1 MGWIIPSPTWIVVAG
16 FPFSTTCLEVTW
28 PHHNSRI
35 EHIERVESIGDGN
48 SRRVS
53 QGFTRNIYFGTI
65 CWNENKRW
73 QHLPEFAVDFV
84 PIAFYINEIPF
95 SRKIYDREFVA
106 GFLHMLCWLG
116 PVPVEKGHKGLLISG
131 QTPHAIPGWLE
142 NPWKHPAKWT
152 WNTRFGGLVQMIFS
166 LQMDDF

>member
-1 MGWIIPSPTWIVVAG
+1 MDV
-16 FPFSTTCLEVTW
+16 
-28 PHHNSRI
+28 
-35 EHIERVESIGDGN
+35 
-48 SRRVS
+48 
-53 QGFTRNIYFGTI
+53 
-65 CWNENKRW
+65 
-73 QHLPEFAVDFV
+73 V

-116 PVPVEKGHKGLLISG
+116 PVPVEKGHKELLISG

-142 NPWKHPAKWT
+142 NHFTPCKMNMEH
-152 WNTRFGGLVQMIFS
+152 NYGGLVQMIFS